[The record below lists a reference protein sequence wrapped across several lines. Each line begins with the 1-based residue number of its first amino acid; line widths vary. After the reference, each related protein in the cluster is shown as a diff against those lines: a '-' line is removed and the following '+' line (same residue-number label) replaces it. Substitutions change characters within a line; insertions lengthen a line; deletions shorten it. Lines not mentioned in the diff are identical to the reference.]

1 MNKIVK
7 TSDKG
12 SISNQAM
19 LSSTGTCCKNRMLML
34 PLFNNLMFFSSWI
47 LVFFIF
53 LIFKNIAGL
62 LWLRLY
68 LPMQGTRVRP
78 LVWDDSAGWRAPKS
92 VRHNYWACM
101 PYSLWPATREATAM
115 RNCEASAPGAR
126 PQRPSTVQN
135 KYINSNKRKIA
146 LTMHELAFAVL

>member
-34 PLFNNLMFFSSWI
+34 PLFNTLMFCSSWI

-78 LVWDDSAGWRAPKS
+78 LVWEDPTCCSEACEPQLLSLRALEP
-92 VRHNYWACM
+92 
-101 PYSLWPATREATAM
+101 
-115 RNCEASAPGAR
+115 
-126 PQRPSTVQN
+126 
-135 KYINSNKRKIA
+135 
-146 LTMHELAFAVL
+146 VL